1 MAKQRLDVTV
11 FERGLAPSREK
22 AQALIMAGQI
32 YLNGQKVSK
41 AGASVKPEDQIE
53 LHGTQLPFV
62 SRGGLKLNKA
72 MQCFP
77 ITLEQKICMDVGA
90 STGGFTDCMLQNGA
104 RKVYAIDVG
113 YGQLAWKLRLSLIHI

>member
-1 MAKQRLDVTV
+1 MAKQRLDVAV

-53 LHGTQLPFV
+53 LHGTQLP
-62 SRGGLKLNKA
+62 
-72 MQCFP
+72 
-77 ITLEQKICMDVGA
+77 
-90 STGGFTDCMLQNGA
+90 
-104 RKVYAIDVG
+104 
-113 YGQLAWKLRLSLIHI
+113 LRQQRRP

>member
-1 MAKQRLDVTV
+1 MAKQRLDVAV

-90 STGGFTDCMLQNGA
+90 STGALRIACCKMEPARFMRSMLATASLPGS
-104 RKVYAIDVG
+104 YA
-113 YGQLAWKLRLSLIHI
+113 QMSAL

>member
-90 STGGFTDCMLQNGA
+90 STGGFTDCMLQMEPA
-104 RKVYAIDVG
+104 RFMRSMLATASLPGSYA
-113 YGQLAWKLRLSLIHI
+113 QMSAL